1 MTTAMW
7 ALVSQLLAL
16 LAIPHA
22 AALGLAKLVGIS
34 ARPGPTAASKTMDA
48 AAYATLAVIS
58 AVVVRAYAAAERK
71 AAAAGAVKPE
81 AVAEGAQGGGVPL
94 RDALGMYLAIYGLV
108 LAALGALVYI
118 LGRVL
123 RAESLYRVVGWL
135 AGLYGAVL
143 VIWVA
148 LLQLLKGS
156 VAGLESAMASSMG
169 ALLLGPPAVVV
180 AGVFVLW
187 IQDRWRRGKVAA
199 KEVAR

>member
-1 MTTAMW
+1 
-7 ALVSQLLAL
+7 
-16 LAIPHA
+16 
-22 AALGLAKLVGIS
+22 
-34 ARPGPTAASKTMDA
+34 
-48 AAYATLAVIS
+48 
-58 AVVVRAYAAAERK
+58 
-71 AAAAGAVKPE
+71 GAVKPG

-94 RDALGMYLAIYGLV
+94 RDALGMYLSIYGLV

-156 VAGLESAMASSMG
+156 VAGLESAIAPGSSVSTTRRRVCGGSPRSRRRWSRRQGALGESSFSAMRRRCRLRGASSVSDWSAEPG
-169 ALLLGPPAVVV
+169 SS
-180 AGVFVLW
+180 
-187 IQDRWRRGKVAA
+187 RK
-199 KEVAR
+199 